1 MEISIN
7 QEKIQFEI
15 APASIQELLEQHYPT
30 LTSGFAIALNQQVI
44 SRDLWKTT
52 PIQSHDQILIISATQ
67 GG

>member
-15 APASIQELLEQHYPT
+15 APASIQELLEQHYPS
-30 LTSGFAIALNQQVI
+30 LTSVFAIALNQKVI
-44 SRDLWKTT
+44 PRDLWTTT